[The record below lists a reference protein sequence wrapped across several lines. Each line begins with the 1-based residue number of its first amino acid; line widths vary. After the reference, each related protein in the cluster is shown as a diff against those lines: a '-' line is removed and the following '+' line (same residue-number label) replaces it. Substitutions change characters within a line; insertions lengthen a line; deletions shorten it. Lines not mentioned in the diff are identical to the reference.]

1 MGLQCLLEGNIASFH
16 IFLPIL
22 QETYNKAGD
31 KAEETKK
38 DAKAKYDDTQQT
50 IADKLATDPLEEAKA
65 HGQIPAD
72 TATVNSAKR

>member
-1 MGLQCLLEGNIASFH
+1 MLISPQD
-16 IFLPIL
+16 
-22 QETYNKAGD
+22 TYNKAGD

-50 IADKLATDPLEEAKA
+50 IADKLATDPLEESKA

-72 TATVNSAKR
+72 TATVNASRH